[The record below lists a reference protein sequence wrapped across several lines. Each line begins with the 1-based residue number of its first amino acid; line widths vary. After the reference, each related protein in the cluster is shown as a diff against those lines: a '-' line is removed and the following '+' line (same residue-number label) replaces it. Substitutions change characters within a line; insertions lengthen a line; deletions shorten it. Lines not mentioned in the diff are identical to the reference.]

1 MSLNNSAKSKI
12 IQLRRVLVPA
22 FSQVSLDNF
31 LPRSC
36 SHPPSDSTVPTGSLI
51 LHGETYW
58 GQIPGLR
65 SARVHRNDYMLI
77 WYHSINH
84 WQISVTKGTN
94 ETSIPH
100 FYASKHFAVMN
111 NPAKTFLWMH
121 LHQCQYLY
129 LYWKWGIFS
138 NIGKLFLDIKK
149 SFFKKSAI
157 FLYITKWCFDVR
169 KLEVA
174 VLNIHASM
182 FIIIGTLPPGYSII
196 QLSYFLISKN
206 QGICWYGKIIF
217 RYQKLIS

>member
-22 FSQVSLDNF
+22 FSQVSLDIF

-77 WYHSINH
+77 WYYSINH
-84 WQISVTKGTN
+84 WQITVTKGTN

-121 LHQCQYLY
+121 LHQCQHLSPNNS
-129 LYWKWGIFS
+129 WKRPIDHPNGWGMHVCC
-138 NIGKLFLDIKK
+138 DIVVWPK
-149 SFFKKSAI
+149 F
-157 FLYITKWCFDVR
+157 YIQ
-169 KLEVA
+169 
-174 VLNIHASM
+174 I
-182 FIIIGTLPPGYSII
+182 
-196 QLSYFLISKN
+196 
-206 QGICWYGKIIF
+206 
-217 RYQKLIS
+217 